1 MTSTSTIVGYHRDEE
16 EDWVAE
22 LSCGHCQHV
31 RHRPPFVE
39 RSWVLTEAGRA
50 AKIGQ
55 SVVCPECARAQ
66 RRRESAT
73 KGHRAL
79 ATSRG
84 RARDQDDLAKALH
97 RPFTGVS
104 LTLHLLLQHSKSLID
119 VVMTIT
125 CICCLWLWRSE
136 DLDVE

>member
-16 EDWVAE
+16 ENWVAE

-55 SVVCPECARAQ
+55 SVVCPECARRLKKEGERNQ
-66 RRRESAT
+66 GT
-73 KGHRAL
+73 
-79 ATSRG
+79 
-84 RARDQDDLAKALH
+84 
-97 RPFTGVS
+97 
-104 LTLHLLLQHSKSLID
+104 
-119 VVMTIT
+119 
-125 CICCLWLWRSE
+125 
-136 DLDVE
+136 